1 MSETTPRREAT
12 RQRLLQAAM
21 GEFARHGID
30 ATSVEQISEAA
41 GFTRG
46 AFYSNFEDKD
56 ALILAL
62 LEETHRAT
70 MGRFQVDVAN
80 LPEGPVDRI
89 SLARI
94 ALRACFVKRRAA
106 LFFQV
111 HSGEVVTGDEMARH
125 FRDPSAAPLGE
136 GTWFVGFPD
145 YEADYAGRVVRRL
158 ERRCSRRSGPR
169 RRGPRDRSG
178 APGTSRPARRWRS

>member
-70 MGRFQVDVAN
+70 LAELEKWVAECPERERGEFVIVVEGREPTPAEDVGPDDDRVLRVLLKE
-80 LPEGPVDRI
+80 LPASTAATLTAQLTGKP
-89 SLARI
+89 
-94 ALRACFVKRRAA
+94 RRALYA
-106 LFFQV
+106 RAVEL
-111 HSGEVVTGDEMARH
+111 SGEG
-125 FRDPSAAPLGE
+125 
-136 GTWFVGFPD
+136 
-145 YEADYAGRVVRRL
+145 
-158 ERRCSRRSGPR
+158 
-169 RRGPRDRSG
+169 
-178 APGTSRPARRWRS
+178 

>member
-80 LPEGPVDRI
+80 LPEKALDLIDWREANLANGQITEQFEPFGVRAWRI
-89 SLARI
+89 
-94 ALRACFVKRRAA
+94 V
-106 LFFQV
+106 
-111 HSGEVVTGDEMARH
+111 
-125 FRDPSAAPLGE
+125 
-136 GTWFVGFPD
+136 PD
-145 YEADYAGRVVRRL
+145 
-158 ERRCSRRSGPR
+158 
-169 RRGPRDRSG
+169 
-178 APGTSRPARRWRS
+178 